1 MMAKKVESKVKESG
15 SDREFTISITT
26 PDDTDD
32 HLMRKL
38 ENLMRRLARRA
49 AKILEYNV
57 E

>member
-1 MMAKKVESKVKESG
+1 MAKKVESKVKESG